1 MQGRGGGGSC
11 RGWSG
16 VCHIGVGLG
25 GSCRVSRGC
34 V

>member
-1 MQGRGGGGSC
+1 MGCVMQGWG
-11 RGWSG
+11 G

>member
-1 MQGRGGGGSC
+1 MGHVGV
-11 RGWSG
+11 GWGG

-25 GSCRVSRGC
+25 GSCRVLRGC